1 MANGAE
7 QQRVRKGRWQCAVGV
22 FVSWRDER
30 QQWCQMLSWG
40 GGGQDGPKNWK
51 KTLRMHGFDGLV
63 ELQQRQTQPHTPDH
77 THTHTISN
85 EHSTLV
91 TVVCHF
97 SLPAGQSRLKNSAA
111 KGYCK
116 THRHAQTHT
125 HKHLNKLIHTHTMYA
140 RVPLQTTISQES
152 TVSKPPFKLDSF
164 RDRS

>member
-40 GGGQDGPKNWK
+40 GGAGRTQKLEEDIENAWLWRPLRAAA
-51 KTLRMHGFDGLV
+51 KTDSA
-63 ELQQRQTQPHTPDH
+63 THTWS
-77 THTHTISN
+77 HTHTISN

-125 HKHLNKLIHTHTMYA
+125 HTQTPQQTHTHTQCMP
-140 RVPLQTTISQES
+140 VSLCKPQSVKSQ
-152 TVSKPPFKLDSF
+152 
-164 RDRS
+164 R